1 MSIRP
6 SNSDIRQQFEELT
19 LPHRDALY
27 RAARSTLTSN
37 AAAEDSV
44 LETYLQAWKSFHK
57 FQSGTNCRAWLFGI
71 LFNVVR
77 HERRKWWSRV
87 CFPETQEVFEKT
99 LPYQPSAGE
108 SLTDKEI
115 LGALGDIPQAFSEV
129 VILADVEEFS
139 YKEIQAALNIPI
151 GTVMSRL
158 SRGRQLL
165 REKLA
170 HRACELGI
178 NNQTARRGEQLRGHR
193 QLGERSET
201 LVV

>member
-1 MSIRP
+1 MSIGL
-6 SNSDIRQQFEELT
+6 SDCDFRQEFEVLT

-27 RAARSTLTSN
+27 RAARSSLTSN

-44 LETYLQAWKSFHK
+44 LETYLQAWKSFRK
-57 FQSGTNCRAWLFGI
+57 FQAGTNCRAWLFGI
-71 LFNVVR
+71 LFNVIR

-99 LPYQPSAGE
+99 LADRQSAGE

-115 LGALGDIPQAFSEV
+115 LGALRDIPQTFSEV
-129 VILADVEEFS
+129 VILSDVEEFT

-165 REKLA
+165 RAKLA
-170 HRACELGI
+170 HRASELGA
-178 NNQTARRGEQLRGHR
+178 NNQSVRRGEQLLGHR
-193 QLGERSET
+193 QLRERSET
-201 LVV
+201 LVL